1 VARTARRGRW
11 RCIAEMRRHRPGFL
25 AGKGD
30 VKEVVGANQW
40 QGDVLA
46 GGGMRIVGLEPKG
59 GVEALAVL
67 AVLGATL
74 FLVFF
79 LFLFLVVSM
88 AERLAGD
95 GRIQHAPQV
104 LQNADIGDLIL
115 DDMEEERGR
124 ILVRL
129 GEEEKH
135 KRVVGGGELL

>member
-1 VARTARRGRW
+1 L
-11 RCIAEMRRHRPGFL
+11 GFL
-25 AGKGD
+25 AGKGN
-30 VKEVVGANQW
+30 VEEVVGANQW

-46 GGGMRIVGLEPKG
+46 GGRLRIVGLEPKG

-79 LFLFLVVSM
+79 LFLFLVIRM

-95 GRIQHAPQV
+95 GGIQHTPQV
-104 LQNADIGDLIL
+104 LQTANIGDLIL
-115 DDMEEERGR
+115 DDVEEERGR

-135 KRVVGGGELL
+135 ERVVGGGELLQEGLGKR

>member
-1 VARTARRGRW
+1 
-11 RCIAEMRRHRPGFL
+11 MGFL
-25 AGKGD
+25 AGKGN
-30 VKEVVGANQW
+30 VEEVVGANQW

-46 GGGMRIVGLEPKG
+46 GGRLRIVGLEPKG

-79 LFLFLVVSM
+79 LFLFLVIRM

-95 GRIQHAPQV
+95 GGIQHTPQV
-104 LQNADIGDLIL
+104 LQTANIGDLIL
-115 DDMEEERGR
+115 DDVEEERGR

-135 KRVVGGGELL
+135 ERVVGGGELLQEGLGKR

>member
-1 VARTARRGRW
+1 
-11 RCIAEMRRHRPGFL
+11 MGFL
-25 AGKGD
+25 AGKGN
-30 VKEVVGANQW
+30 VEEVVGANQW

-46 GGGMRIVGLEPKG
+46 GGRLRIVGLEPKG

-74 FLVFF
+74 LLLLFLF
-79 LFLFLVVSM
+79 LFLFLVIRM

-95 GRIQHAPQV
+95 GGIQHTPQV
-104 LQNADIGDLIL
+104 LQTANIGDLIL
-115 DDMEEERGR
+115 DDVEEERGR

-135 KRVVGGGELL
+135 ERVVGGGELLQEGLGKR

>member
-1 VARTARRGRW
+1 L
-11 RCIAEMRRHRPGFL
+11 GFL
-25 AGKGD
+25 AGKGN
-30 VKEVVGANQW
+30 VEEVVGANQW

-46 GGGMRIVGLEPKG
+46 GGRLRIVGLEPKG

-79 LFLFLVVSM
+79 LFLFLVIRM

-95 GRIQHAPQV
+95 GGIQHTPQV
-104 LQNADIGDLIL
+104 LQTANIGDLIL
-115 DDMEEERGR
+115 DDVEEERGR

-135 KRVVGGGELL
+135 ERVVGGGELLQEGFGKR

>member
-1 VARTARRGRW
+1 
-11 RCIAEMRRHRPGFL
+11 
-25 AGKGD
+25 
-30 VKEVVGANQW
+30 
-40 QGDVLA
+40 
-46 GGGMRIVGLEPKG
+46 
-59 GVEALAVL
+59 
-67 AVLGATL
+67 
-74 FLVFF
+74 
-79 LFLFLVVSM
+79 M

-95 GRIQHAPQV
+95 GGIQHAPQV